1 MTIFHLHHPALLPNS
16 EADQDRAKWELSSEP
31 RNLTGHP
38 GHAALRDFWQSQPK
52 PDGPAARNA
61 GADIIGNHMRSVAA
75 RAEQLNAHYDGLA
88 REAWRLHT
96 DGGLSWAVACQL
108 VGIAEGTARKRAKR
122 LELVVE
128 LTDIV
133 ERG

>member
-1 MTIFHLHHPALLPNS
+1 MTIHHLHHPLITDDAAELDRIAL
-16 EADQDRAKWELSSEP
+16 DRCSEP

-38 GHAALRDFWQSQPK
+38 GHAALRDFWQAQPK

-61 GADIIGNHMRSVAA
+61 GADIIGNHMKSVAA

-108 VGIAEGTARKRAKR
+108 VGIAEGTARKRARR

-128 LTDIV
+128 LTNTV

>member
-1 MTIFHLHHPALLPNS
+1 MTIHHLHHPLITDDAAELDRIAL
-16 EADQDRAKWELSSEP
+16 DRCSEP

-38 GHAALRDFWQSQPK
+38 GHAALRAFWQSQPK

-75 RAEQLNAHYDGLA
+75 RAEQLNAHYNGLA

>member
-1 MTIFHLHHPALLPNS
+1 MTIHHLHHPLITDDAAELDRIAL
-16 EADQDRAKWELSSEP
+16 DRCSEP

-38 GHAALRDFWQSQPK
+38 GHAALRDFWQSQPR

-61 GADIIGNHMRSVAA
+61 GADIIGNHMKSVAA

-88 REAWRLHT
+88 IEAWRLYT
-96 DGGLSWAVACQL
+96 DGGRTFPQACREA
-108 VGIAEGTARKRAKR
+108 GIAEGTARKRATR
-122 LELVVE
+122 LGLRVVE
-128 LTDIV
+128 LADTV

>member
-1 MTIFHLHHPALLPNS
+1 MTIHHLHHPLITDDAAELDRIAL
-16 EADQDRAKWELSSEP
+16 DRCSEP